1 MPTTIYDLSY
11 AVNPRLGEQ
20 DARLRPYQKAAV
32 EQAVLGERKH
42 VLLGHH
48 PGKGKSAMALCI
60 AKQVKLATQSVII
73 ICPPSLKLQW
83 ARQCAVWAD
92 GLSVGIYDS
101 NASAAKWQEANTDI
115 SIIPDSVVHSAPRL
129 AGSIVIV
136 DEVHRHKANKA
147 RRTLGVFGGWKF
159 GPVEG
164 MATGADRIIALTGT
178 PIVASPADIYP
189 LLHCTGFTDA
199 STFNEFCKK
208 YCPPYDKFIG
218 NHSVVCYDRP
228 ANLPMLNYKLRSS
241 VLIRPRL
248 EDYETQVPLLT
259 FDQFDVQVV
268 DPAKHYSADEINN
281 AMARGGIEEST
292 SIAKMRREVGVAKAK
307 QCIGAIADMIE
318 GGERPVV
325 WCWHREVTEII
336 AASLGVKPIHGGVAT
351 ADRAALVAAFV
362 AGETNA
368 LVASISAMGTG
379 TDGIQHATDFCIFVE
394 ESFTPAENE
403 QAVARLDRMGQTKP
417 VRVTRVIS
425 NSMIDAAVRRA
436 NDRKTH
442 MSQETL
448 K

>member
-1 MPTTIYDLSY
+1 
-11 AVNPRLGEQ
+11 
-20 DARLRPYQKAAV
+20 
-32 EQAVLGERKH
+32 
-42 VLLGHH
+42 
-48 PGKGKSAMALCI
+48 
-60 AKQVKLATQSVII
+60 
-73 ICPPSLKLQW
+73 
-83 ARQCAVWAD
+83 
-92 GLSVGIYDS
+92 
-101 NASAAKWQEANTDI
+101 
-115 SIIPDSVVHSAPRL
+115 
-129 AGSIVIV
+129 
-136 DEVHRHKANKA
+136 
-147 RRTLGVFGGWKF
+147 
-159 GPVEG
+159 
-164 MATGADRIIALTGT
+164 
-178 PIVASPADIYP
+178 
-189 LLHCTGFTDA
+189 
-199 STFNEFCKK
+199 
-208 YCPPYDKFIG
+208 
-218 NHSVVCYDRP
+218 
-228 ANLPMLNYKLRSS
+228 
-241 VLIRPRL
+241 
-248 EDYETQVPLLT
+248 
-259 FDQFDVQVV
+259 
-268 DPAKHYSADEINN
+268 
-281 AMARGGIEEST
+281 MARGGIEEST